1 MSAPNTPDHPMTA
14 ALLAAYLAT
23 AYRLALPEPAG
34 ATLILRIG
42 RRHPRLDRWLVR
54 HHAGVADWAWL
65 TAVNPRSRPLGRAE
79 NLQRLTD
86 LVAALAAAGF
96 DCHPGLARDPA
107 GRWPDEA
114 SVFVPGMSSVTAC
127 DWGRRF
133 EQHAILA
140 GAVGRAARLWL
151 CGSAAPG

>member
-1 MSAPNTPDHPMTA
+1 MSAPNTPDQPMTA
-14 ALLAAYLAT
+14 ELLAAYLAT
-23 AYRLALPEPAG
+23 GYRLTLPGPDG
-34 ATLILRIG
+34 ATLALRVG
-42 RRHPRLDRWLVR
+42 RRHPGLDRWLVR
-54 HHAGVADWAWL
+54 HHPGVSDWTWL
-65 TAVNPRSRPLGRAE
+65 TAVNPRSRPLGRAA

-96 DCHPGLARDPA
+96 DCCPGLARDPT

-114 SVFVPGMSSVTAC
+114 SVFVPGMKAATGC

-140 GAVGRAARLWL
+140 GAIGRAARLWL
-151 CGSAAPG
+151 CGPPAPA